1 MFFFD
6 PVDSKIFCGE
16 KTKWSESECQFSIGR
31 VMQSLSICNTMVRL
45 CHVTV
50 SMFTMFTRKSNQTN
64 MTSPIWGRFPV
75 WLIFFKWVET
85 TNQFTNFC
93 RRSRPLSP
101 YLKTS
106 RNGAVGRWS
115 AWCAMCGEKWE
126 PFLEVWLKG
135 WPGDVCVCVF
145 LVWCCH
151 VMLCYV
157 MICYVMLWYVMLM
170 LCFVMLCYVMCFLI
184 IFSPFGEVYHWLLLW
199 WSLYLY

>member
-1 MFFFD
+1 
-6 PVDSKIFCGE
+6 
-16 KTKWSESECQFSIGR
+16 
-31 VMQSLSICNTMVRL
+31 
-45 CHVTV
+45 
-50 SMFTMFTRKSNQTN
+50 MFTMFTRKSNQTN

-151 VMLCYV
+151 VMLCYD
-157 MICYVMLWYVMLM
+157 MLCYVMLWYVMLM
-170 LCFVMLCYVMCFLI
+170 LCFVMLCYVMLCYVMLCVFWLYFLHLVRFIIDYYYDDHYTYTSPSWKFSLGPCLVMSLVFFGCFRPKTAKFTCDVGLDI
-184 IFSPFGEVYHWLLLW
+184 
-199 WSLYLY
+199 